1 VEDGGRGASP
11 GKGEQERAEK
21 QREWGERPRKE
32 REGVKY
38 I

>member
-1 VEDGGRGASP
+1 MEDRGRGASP
-11 GKGEQERAEK
+11 GKGEQEQAEK

>member
-1 VEDGGRGASP
+1 VEDGDRGASP
-11 GKGEQERAEK
+11 GKGEQKWAEK

-32 REGVKY
+32 MEGVKY